1 VDTLLLLVVYAALPP
16 PTTLP
21 APLFHTV
28 NHLPHP
34 PQHHTAALAPMEI
47 DTTPSLPLPPSSL
60 SLSLPPRPDRRLA
73 NQLRPPLCELGPLN
87 RADGSA
93 RFAQGRTSVLAAVYG
108 PGAPR
113 FSRKERI
120 EGAAIEVTIH
130 PHKGAGTSSD
140 KEKEGV
146 VKALLE
152 AAILLDRFPRTMIHV
167 ICQVCEDDGGLL
179 ACLMNAAVLAVINAG
194 IDMKYVPLAVSMV
207 FASPPS
213 SAAGAPASTP
223 LPSSSTTYL
232 LLDPL
237 QEEEKE
243 GAAVVT
249 VAISSVDWNV
259 LSCQSMGVMM
269 PVQLFEAVE
278 VARGATKALL
288 AFVRMTIEEHSR
300 QMLKLR

>member
-1 VDTLLLLVVYAALPP
+1 
-16 PTTLP
+16 
-21 APLFHTV
+21 
-28 NHLPHP
+28 
-34 PQHHTAALAPMEI
+34 
-47 DTTPSLPLPPSSL
+47 
-60 SLSLPPRPDRRLA
+60 
-73 NQLRPPLCELGPLN
+73 
-87 RADGSA
+87 
-93 RFAQGRTSVLAAVYG
+93 
-108 PGAPR
+108 
-113 FSRKERI
+113 
-120 EGAAIEVTIH
+120 
-130 PHKGAGTSSD
+130 
-140 KEKEGV
+140 V

-179 ACLMNAAVLAVINAG
+179 ACLMNAAVLAVTNAG

-213 SAAGAPASTP
+213 SAAGAPSSTP

-237 QEEEKE
+237 QEEETQ
-243 GAAVVT
+243 GTAVVT
-249 VAISSVDWNV
+249 VAISSVDRNV

-300 QMLKLR
+300 QTLKLR

>member
-1 VDTLLLLVVYAALPP
+1 
-16 PTTLP
+16 
-21 APLFHTV
+21 
-28 NHLPHP
+28 
-34 PQHHTAALAPMEI
+34 MEI
-47 DTTPSLPLPPSSL
+47 DTTPSLPLPPSSSL

-93 RFAQGRTSVLAAVYG
+93 RFAHGRTSVLAAVYG

-130 PHKGAGTSSD
+130 PHKGMGTSSD

-167 ICQVCEDDGGLL
+167 ICQVCGDDGGLL

-207 FASPPS
+207 FASPLPPPL
-213 SAAGAPASTP
+213 GLLP
-223 LPSSSTTYL
+223 LPHSPAAARPTSSSTL
-232 LLDPL
+232 CRRRR
-237 QEEEKE
+237 K
-243 GAAVVT
+243 
-249 VAISSVDWNV
+249 
-259 LSCQSMGVMM
+259 
-269 PVQLFEAVE
+269 
-278 VARGATKALL
+278 KAGRL
-288 AFVRMTIEEHSR
+288 
-300 QMLKLR
+300 